1 MRPLVI
7 YHGNCYDGFTA
18 AWIANSALNDA
29 ELIPA
34 KYGDPPPDVMARE
47 VFVLDFSYPRE
58 VMQAMSAKYGK
69 PTEGI
74 QEYPEFP
81 MLAEAHDDLLAALVK
96 ETGYDPHIFKRTVL
110 MAMDN
115 ILDDEDSTPTDEQV
129 DNIMHLSLAFAAAT
143 DKKMRAME
151 GKLPD

>member
-1 MRPLVI
+1 MNTSPLPESMQ
-7 YHGNCYDGFTA
+7 H
-18 AWIANSALNDA
+18 
-29 ELIPA
+29 A
-34 KYGDPPPDVMARE
+34 KHCFRHWG
-47 VFVLDFSYPRE
+47 E

-81 MLAEAHDDLLAALVK
+81 MLAEAHNELLAALVQ

-110 MAMDN
+110 MAMEN
-115 ILDDEDSTPTDEQV
+115 VLDDEDSTPTDAQV
-129 DNIMHLSLAFAAAT
+129 DDIMHLSLAFAAAT
-143 DKKMRAME
+143 DKKVRAME